1 MVSSRPSITLLV
13 VSCILTGVTLL
24 SAQAHWDR
32 SDFESFAREV
42 SIATDPASFPGAEF
56 APSSFSLFPAVYRP
70 EGRTSQ
76 GALLPILGLQWW
88 VSPNL
93 AFMGALGSGIGDG
106 QVVQYQRIGFEFLPG
121 IMGIGPLNP
130 AIAFVQGRIDGLPAY
145 TLKWNE
151 MRWGYTAR
159 LEPWHAGVAV
169 LFVFQHIFP
178 KAEASAPDVPR
189 KISLTSRA
197 LALMAGYD
205 LVPGFR
211 LSLRAIIVNPDLY
224 SGGAQLSLA
233 I

>member
-1 MVSSRPSITLLV
+1 MS
-13 VSCILTGVTLL
+13 L
-24 SAQAHWDR
+24 SMLAAASLQAQAV
-32 SDFESFAREV
+32 SDSTAFAAYARDV
-42 SIATDPASFPGAEF
+42 SIATT
-56 APSSFSLFPAVYRP
+56 PSSLPMSRFGPITATLFPAVYRP
-70 EGRTSQ
+70 DGGTLQ
-76 GALLPILGLQWW
+76 ILPIISLQWW

-93 AFMGALGSGIGDG
+93 AFLGALGGGIADR
-106 QVVQYQRIGFEFLPG
+106 QVVQYQRIGIKFLPG
-121 IMGIGPLNP
+121 FMKYGPLIP
-130 AIAFVQGRIDGLPAY
+130 EMAFVQGRIDGLSAY

-169 LFVFQHIFP
+169 LFLFQHIFP
-178 KAEASAPDVPR
+178 KGEAPDVPR

-205 LVPGFR
+205 LVPWIR
-211 LSLRAIIVNPDLY
+211 LSLRAIMVNPDLF

>member
-1 MVSSRPSITLLV
+1 MALSMLVAVSPLPAQTV
-13 VSCILTGVTLL
+13 PD
-24 SAQAHWDR
+24 SAA
-32 SDFESFAREV
+32 FAAYAREV
-42 SIATDPASFPGAEF
+42 SVATTPAPFPGAQF
-56 APSSFSLFPAVYRP
+56 ASSSFSLFPAVYRP
-70 EGRTSQ
+70 DGDTLRI
-76 GALLPILGLQWW
+76 LPIIGLQWW

-93 AFMGALGSGIGDG
+93 AFMGALGSGIADG
-106 QVVQYQRIGFEFLPG
+106 QVVQYQRIGIEFLPG

-169 LFVFQHIFP
+169 LFLFQHIFP
-178 KAEASAPDVPR
+178 KAEASGVPP

-205 LVPGFR
+205 PVPWLR
-211 LSLRAIIVNPDLY
+211 LSLRAIIVNPDLF

>member
-1 MVSSRPSITLLV
+1 MDSSKASIALIAV
-13 VSCILTGVTLL
+13 VWLAGAADLP
-24 SAQAHWDR
+24 AQPPWDQ
-32 SDFESFAREV
+32 SDFENFSRDV
-42 SIATDPASFPGAEF
+42 SVATTPAPLPSAEF
-56 APSSFSLFPAVYRP
+56 ALSSFSLFPAVYRP
-70 EGRTSQ
+70 DGDTQRI
-76 GALLPILGLQWW
+76 LPIISLQWW

-93 AFMGALGSGIGDG
+93 AFLGALGSGIADR

-169 LFVFQHIFP
+169 LFLFQHIFP
-178 KAEASAPDVPR
+178 KAEASAPDVLG

-205 LVPGFR
+205 LVPWLR
-211 LSLRAIIVNPDLY
+211 LSLRAIIVNTDLF

>member
-1 MVSSRPSITLLV
+1 MVSSKASIALIAV
-13 VSCILTGVTLL
+13 VWLAGAADLP
-24 SAQAHWDR
+24 AQPLWDQ
-32 SDFESFAREV
+32 SDFENFSRDV
-42 SIATDPASFPGAEF
+42 SVATTPAPLPSAEF

-70 EGRTSQ
+70 DGDTQRI
-76 GALLPILGLQWW
+76 LPIISLQWW

-93 AFMGALGSGIGDG
+93 AFLGALGSGIADR

-169 LFVFQHIFP
+169 LFLFQHIFP

-205 LVPGFR
+205 LVPWLR
-211 LSLRAIIVNPDLY
+211 LSLRAIIVNPDLF
-224 SGGAQLSLA
+224 SGGVQLSLA

>member
-1 MVSSRPSITLLV
+1 MVSSKASIALIAV
-13 VSCILTGVTLL
+13 VWLAGAANLP
-24 SAQAHWDR
+24 AQPLWDQ
-32 SDFESFAREV
+32 SDFENFSRDV
-42 SIATDPASFPGAEF
+42 SVATTPAPLPSAEF

-70 EGRTSQ
+70 DGDTQRI
-76 GALLPILGLQWW
+76 LPIISLQWW

-93 AFMGALGSGIGDG
+93 AFLGALGSGIADR

-121 IMGIGPLNP
+121 IMGFGPLNP

-169 LFVFQHIFP
+169 LFLFQHIFP

-197 LALMAGYD
+197 LALMASYD
-205 LVPGFR
+205 LVPWLR
-211 LSLRAIIVNPDLY
+211 LSLRAIIVNPDLF
-224 SGGAQLSLA
+224 SGGVQLSLA